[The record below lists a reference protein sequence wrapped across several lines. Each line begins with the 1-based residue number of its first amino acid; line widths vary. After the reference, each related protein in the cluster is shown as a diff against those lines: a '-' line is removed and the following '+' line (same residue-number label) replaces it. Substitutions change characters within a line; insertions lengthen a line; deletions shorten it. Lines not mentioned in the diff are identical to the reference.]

1 MRRLF
6 LAAAALAS
14 AAAAA
19 DVTLTADSEIVVAP
33 NAPSAT
39 RLAADELSRF
49 LEGVFGKRI
58 PTVTSRTPGKT
69 AVVLG
74 AILPAAPDRDAFAI
88 EAGDGVVSIGGR
100 DDNPPDPAK
109 TAFLA
114 DEAPWQTCFR
124 RGTLFGVY
132 DFLELCAGVRMY
144 FPGELG
150 TIIPKAAKISV
161 PDGRREVSPVFS
173 VRRYGFEDG
182 PMPPEVLSATDEGT
196 ELAAK
201 RLNWHRLRMET
212 RHIPCCHGHRWC
224 RLPERFRSAHPEY
237 FALWPGKGGAPSRDV
252 SFQSTKKVNKA
263 HLCHTSKVWGEIYED
278 ARAYFAGKPA
288 SARGIPGGKWGLN
301 TSGEW
306 FDLMP
311 EDGMTWVRSCR
322 CEDCMEALGPLGRRR
337 ADLHFAS
344 ALVWRRTCE
353 VARRLA
359 DAGFAHARVTQ
370 MAYQPYGRVPGFDIP
385 GNVDVMVARRGPW
398 GEADRA
404 LQDRENAEVKAWA
417 DKLGR
422 KVWLWNYPDKV
433 DCWHLLMPGVPQL
446 APRAW
451 ASYYKSVRTY
461 AFGAFA
467 ESESD
472 RWIYNYLNYY
482 VFSRVSWD
490 PDADVEE
497 ILAEHHRL
505 MFGAASGEMARFFDA
520 LEEKWTRDVAGH
532 PVMSPLGPGVSKAP
546 TSAELRGRIYSPA
559 VLAELGGLLDA
570 AEAKTAKG
578 SLESRRVAFFR
589 REYLAPLADAM
600 EKLK

>member
-1 MRRLF
+1 
-6 LAAAALAS
+6 
-14 AAAAA
+14 
-19 DVTLTADSEIVVAP
+19 
-33 NAPSAT
+33 
-39 RLAADELSRF
+39 
-49 LEGVFGKRI
+49 
-58 PTVTSRTPGKT
+58 
-69 AVVLG
+69 
-74 AILPAAPDRDAFAI
+74 
-88 EAGDGVVSIGGR
+88 
-100 DDNPPDPAK
+100 
-109 TAFLA
+109 
-114 DEAPWQTCFR
+114 
-124 RGTLFGVY
+124 
-132 DFLELCAGVRMY
+132 
-144 FPGELG
+144 
-150 TIIPKAAKISV
+150 
-161 PDGRREVSPVFS
+161 
-173 VRRYGFEDG
+173 
-182 PMPPEVLSATDEGT
+182 
-196 ELAAK
+196 
-201 RLNWHRLRMET
+201 
-212 RHIPCCHGHRWC
+212 
-224 RLPERFRSAHPEY
+224 
-237 FALWPGKGGAPSRDV
+237 
-252 SFQSTKKVNKA
+252 
-263 HLCHTSKVWGEIYED
+263 
-278 ARAYFAGKPA
+278 
-288 SARGIPGGKWGLN
+288 
-301 TSGEW
+301 
-306 FDLMP
+306 
-311 EDGMTWVRSCR
+311 
-322 CEDCMEALGPLGRRR
+322 
-337 ADLHFAS
+337 
-344 ALVWRRTCE
+344 
-353 VARRLA
+353 
-359 DAGFAHARVTQ
+359 
-370 MAYQPYGRVPGFDIP
+370 MAYQPYGRVPDFDIP

-451 ASYYKSVRTY
+451 ASYYKSVRPY

-497 ILAEHHRL
+497 ILAEHHCL

-520 LEEKWTRDVAGH
+520 LEEKWTKDVAGH

-559 VLAELGGLLDA
+559 VLAKLGGLLDA